1 MDCGTC
7 CGELM
12 PMSSSAVIHAKHL
25 TIEYRIQK
33 QWRNVVNGVDLSI
46 NPGEIHGLVGE
57 SGSGKSTLAFGLMRF
72 LASNARISDGS
83 ITFAGSDLLA
93 VPQSELSRFWGGGMT
108 MVPQSPMDSLN
119 PSIRIGKQL
128 AEATQHH
135 LGLSAEQA
143 RSQAEQSLATVQI
156 ADPDRVLTRYPHQLS
171 GGMLQR
177 VMIALALSTRP
188 QLVVLDEPT
197 TALDVTTQAV
207 ILTLVRDLVHEEQ
220 AAGLYVSHDLGTIA
234 QVSDRVTVLYAGE
247 VMESADV
254 SSLFHAPRH
263 PYTFALLACLPSH
276 AERGG
281 RHLATI
287 PGFAPSLFGRSAA
300 CVFADRC
307 PVATEQCRTTK
318 PPLEQ
323 SDDGRLVRCWRWR
336 EIDDGSLG
344 VARVLADYTDKSA
357 PAANA
362 ESAGAGEPDVADAE
376 SVLTVSGL
384 SKRFGEVRIFDRLL
398 GKQPE
403 YVQAVDDVSI
413 SLLKQKTFG
422 LVGESGSGKTT
433 LARAIVGLNP
443 ADEGEM
449 QLLDFQLSPSLSDR
463 RHDALQRIRMV
474 FQNPS
479 DALNPHHTVGET
491 IGRTIRKLGAVSGRR
506 IEEAVEQQLESVGLP
521 GVYRYR
527 LPSQLSGGEK
537 QRVAIARAFAAEPA
551 VVVADEP
558 TSALDVSVQAV
569 ILNLLKELRST
580 NGSSYLFISHDLEV
594 IAYLADWIAVMYLG
608 SVVEQ
613 GSNSDVLQPPWHPYT
628 EALLKASPIPDPDA
642 AVERVG
648 LEGEVPSPRNKPS
661 GCPFHTR
668 CPRFIGDICVNKAP
682 LLRESAD
689 GHQIRCH
696 HPLDELEKMQGES
709 K

>member
-1 MDCGTC
+1 MDRT
-7 CGELM
+7 
-12 PMSSSAVIHAKHL
+12 PVIRAEHL
-25 TIEYRIQK
+25 SIEYRIQK
-33 QWRNVVNGVDLSI
+33 QWRNVINDVDLSV
-46 NPGEIHGLVGE
+46 NPLEIHGLVGE
-57 SGSGKSTLAFGLMRF
+57 SGSGKSTLALGLMRF
-72 LASNARISDGS
+72 LAANARISEGS
-83 ITFAGSDLLA
+83 ITFAGTDLLA
-93 VPQSELSRFWGGGMT
+93 VPQSELSRFWGSGMT
-108 MVPQSPMDSLN
+108 VVPQSPMDALN

-128 AEATQHH
+128 AEATQRH
-135 LGLSAEQA
+135 LGLSADQA
-143 RSQAEQSLATVQI
+143 RTHAEQSLANVQI
-156 ADPDRVLTRYPHQLS
+156 ADPDRVLSRYPHQLS

-188 QLVVLDEPT
+188 QLIVLDEPT

-207 ILTLVRDLVHEEQ
+207 ILNLVRDLVHEEQ
-220 AAGLYVSHDLGTIA
+220 AAGLYVSHDLGTVA

-247 VMESADV
+247 VMESAEV

-263 PYTFALLACLPSH
+263 PYTIALLACLPSH
-276 AERGG
+276 AQGG
-281 RHLATI
+281 RPLATI
-287 PGFAPSLFGRSAA
+287 PDFAPSLSGRSSA

-323 SDDGRLVRCWRWR
+323 TDDGRLIRCWRWK
-336 EIDDGSLG
+336 EIEDGSLD
-344 VARVLADYTDKSA
+344 V
-357 PAANA
+357 
-362 ESAGAGEPDVADAE
+362 AGALDASGEQRGRQAAASPDADFSVGDLDAVHAE
-376 SVLTVSGL
+376 PVLSVKGL
-384 SKRFGEVRIFDRLL
+384 SKRFGEVRLFDRLL

-403 YVQAVDDVSI
+403 YVQAVDDVTI
-413 SLLKQKTFG
+413 SLLKQRTLG

-433 LARAIVGLNP
+433 LARAIVGLHP

-449 QLLDFQLSPSLSDR
+449 QLLDFQLSRQLSDR

-491 IGRTIRKLGAVSGRR
+491 IGRTIRKLGAMAGGR
-506 IEEAVEQQLESVGLP
+506 IDEAVERQLESVGLP
-521 GVYRYR
+521 GAYRHR
-527 LPSQLSGGEK
+527 LPFQLSGGEK
-537 QRVAIARAFAAEPA
+537 QRVAIARAFAAQPA

-569 ILNLLKELRST
+569 ILNLLRGLRAT

-613 GSNSDVLQPPWHPYT
+613 GSKSDVLRPPWHPYT
-628 EALLKASPIPDPDA
+628 EALLKASPVPDPDA
-642 AVERVG
+642 AVDRIG
-648 LEGEVPSPRNKPS
+648 LEGDVPSPRNKPT

-668 CPRFIGDICVNKAP
+668 CPRFIGDICVNKVP
-682 LLRESAD
+682 PVRETGN

-696 HPLDELEKMQGES
+696 HPLDDLESMQRGSE
-709 K
+709 